1 MSTSFCPLEIL
12 IADTCLFICQ
22 FRMAKVRLVNDFV
35 ANGYGL
41 LTLDHAKECICLQKG
56 EYMEGAPKACVGAGT
71 GLGECFSTA
80 APEPGASYETFP
92 SEGGHA
98 EFAPRND
105 LEMELLNFLKK
116 KFEQKHRVSVERV
129 VSGPGLANIY
139 EFLSSKF
146 PRKVTKQVQQEFDAA
161 TDLKGKVVAMHSQKD
176 GQPPYCELCDQ
187 AMDIFLAAYGSECGV
202 ACLKWIPFGGMY
214 VAGGLTPKNIHRLTE
229 ANSPFMGAF
238 YDKGR
243 LTPLLRRVPLYAVMV
258 EDIGVRWPI
267 SIPCL
272 LWHFLLPRPALGL
285 DVLTIASCLC
295 DSLLRSNGAPI
306 LSRTSSSWRYAKW
319 CASRAASFVN
329 GRPVAP

>member
-116 KFEQKHRVSVERV
+116 KVPS
-129 VSGPGLANIY
+129 
-139 EFLSSKF
+139 
-146 PRKVTKQVQQEFDAA
+146 
-161 TDLKGKVVAMHSQKD
+161 
-176 GQPPYCELCDQ
+176 
-187 AMDIFLAAYGSECGV
+187 FLAANAKEVLRTSISRKPS
-202 ACLKWIPFGGMY
+202 LK
-214 VAGGLTPKNIHRLTE
+214 
-229 ANSPFMGAF
+229 
-238 YDKGR
+238 
-243 LTPLLRRVPLYAVMV
+243 LL
-258 EDIGVRWPI
+258 EEGKQ
-267 SIPCL
+267 
-272 LWHFLLPRPALGL
+272 F
-285 DVLTIASCLC
+285 
-295 DSLLRSNGAPI
+295 
-306 LSRTSSSWRYAKW
+306 LSR
-319 CASRAASFVN
+319 N
-329 GRPVAP
+329 GST